1 MKKYIKH
8 IIIAFISFLL
18 IVILN
23 FLLPRLLPGNPIGYL
38 TGLNE
43 EGMSAE
49 KYAFYRLSDSRC
61 ARHALHLDENILSQ
75 FRYYLIDI
83 FNDTLGYSYKKEAT
97 ISSLIF
103 SKIGVSLQITFPAA
117 FFSILIGILWGVESG
132 YKKNGFFDKY
142 PHFFVLLIV

>member
-49 KYAFYRLSDSRC
+49 KYAFYY
-61 ARHALHLDENILSQ
+61 H
-75 FRYYLIDI
+75 
-83 FNDTLGYSYKKEAT
+83 
-97 ISSLIF
+97 
-103 SKIGVSLQITFPAA
+103 
-117 FFSILIGILWGVESG
+117 GI
-132 YKKNGFFDKY
+132 
-142 PHFFVLLIV
+142 I

>member
-23 FLLPRLLPGNPIGYL
+23 PIGYL

-49 KYAFYRLSDSRC
+49 KYAFYY
-61 ARHALHLDENILSQ
+61 HALHLDENILSQ

-83 FNDTLGYSYKKEAT
+83 FNGTLGYSYKKEAT

-103 SKIGVSLQITFPAA
+103 SKIGVSL
-117 FFSILIGILWGVESG
+117 
-132 YKKNGFFDKY
+132 
-142 PHFFVLLIV
+142 